1 LPTMG
6 SIILHGPHH
15 EAQNWTRTG
24 SSLSTTS
31 DCQVD
36 LLTSGTEKQAGEYIR
51 FGVQAGPDKTE
62 STECCLGPINS
73 KSKLSP
79 NNYSKSRQEKFP
91 AVSLTKWMSKSSCG
105 WGFFLLLSIYLSA
118 CF

>member
-1 LPTMG
+1 MG

-36 LLTSGTEKQAGEYIR
+36 LLTSGTEKEAGLEYVRWHINHHNI
-51 FGVQAGPDKTE
+51 GQNINY
-62 STECCLGPINS
+62 SMLLIGPINS
-73 KSKLSP
+73 KSKLTH
-79 NNYSKSRQEKFP
+79 NYSKSRQEKFT
-91 AVSLTKWMSKSSCG
+91 AVPLTK
-105 WGFFLLLSIYLSA
+105 
-118 CF
+118 